1 MEFHPYRRIRQLED
15 ELRFTK
21 TDLEVA
27 QQAAKK
33 LATLNEG
40 LQLRLRKVRTAS
52 PVVLVKMPS
61 LPLSAA
67 RQMARL
73 LEFDGRLGVLTR
85 RDQLWEISRNAEV
98 HVFYGERLRGGLAD
112 QEMQEQILSSFEHAT
127 YWESD
132 AVVLRGARTG
142 QDQSDE
148 TAWNFSNLGRHLSHC
163 PRPDKAY
170 RHLKGEN

>member
-1 MEFHPYRRIRQLED
+1 MEFRPYRRIRQLED
-15 ELRFTK
+15 ELQTTK
-21 TDLEVA
+21 TDLDMA
-27 QQAAKK
+27 RLANKK
-33 LATLNEG
+33 MALFNEE
-40 LQLRLRKVRTAS
+40 LHRRLRQVRTAS

-61 LPLSAA
+61 LPGTAA

-85 RDQLWEISRNAEV
+85 RDQLLGISRNAEV
-98 HVFYGERLRGGLAD
+98 HVFYGERLRGGLED
-112 QEMQEQILSSFEHAT
+112 QEMQEQILSRFEHAT

-132 AVVLRGARTG
+132 AVVLRGERTG

-148 TAWNFSNLGRHLSHC
+148 TSWNFSNLGQNLTHKHY
-163 PRPDKAY
+163 PDAAY